1 MNIIRKIVT
10 AGVAALALGGMAAT
24 TAATAA
30 PASTAAPTA
39 AAKHLPVLYGSMG
52 GRWHSNGVRP
62 YAIGLG
68 ADWVIN
74 KMSWFRWN
82 GSSAYGSGKEVTGG
96 YGNNGKPFTDR
107 WWVRITL
114 TDVKYHHGRPYYDHM
129 KMVGH
134 APRGVPVTSPGV
146 QELRVRNGVRYYVQ
160 YN

>member
-1 MNIIRKIVT
+1 MNIMTKIVT

-30 PASTAAPTA
+30 PVSTAALA
-39 AAKHLPVLYGSMG
+39 ASKHLPVLYGSMG

-82 GSSAYGSGKEVTGG
+82 GSSAYGSGKEIAGDATHV
-96 YGNNGKPFTDR
+96 YR

-146 QELRVRNGVRYYVQ
+146 QKLRVRNGVMYYVQ